1 MKKIT
6 IISGEKHSGKTTKLL
21 EIISDFKLRD
31 ISYTGILAI
40 GTFKNNQRHSFD
52 IVDISTQE
60 KMEFMSVE
68 PSIGSDKIGRF
79 YINKNALEFGNRV
92 LEKAIISNAKYLIID
107 EIGPL
112 ELDEK
117 GWAPILNKSIETNRN
132 IIISV
137 RKELLNDILK
147 KFKISEFELIE
158 I

>member
-1 MKKIT
+1 MNKIT

-21 EIISDFKLRD
+21 EIISDFKLKN
-31 ISYTGILAI
+31 ISCAGIIAI
-40 GTFKNNQRHSFD
+40 GTFKNNQRYSFD
-52 IVDISTQE
+52 IVDIRTQE
-60 KMEFMSVE
+60 KIEFMTVE

-79 YINKNALEFGNRV
+79 YINKNALEFGNIV
-92 LEKAIISNAKYLIID
+92 LEKAISSNAEYIIID

-117 GWAPILNKSIETNRN
+117 GWASIFNKIIETNKN
-132 IIISV
+132 IIISL